1 MRLKGFLAK
10 LATVV
15 VAVAGLVVMPVAPAS
30 AAPAAACPGY
40 TSSTGYCTVTF
51 STVGS
56 DTWTTPANVYSFDA
70 LVVGGGG
77 GGTRGICSYTW
88 GQGGGGGGVLEV
100 TSVATTPGTAVSVT
114 VGGGGAGVT
123 GNCKSVATA
132 SYKAGDGGASSISK
146 TGYTATANGGIGPTV
161 VNGTTSGGTSGSTN
175 NNGTVVAGR
184 AGGTPT
190 WDSSGACTSYQCN
203 AGGGGGA
210 GAAGSGMNA
219 GTGVVSAIT
228 GTRYGGGGGGRSDF
242 NFGTADSNAGVANG
256 TCNGSANSG
265 TGGADCSPNTFAGNG
280 GSGIVVIR
288 YKVLS
293 QYTTHTFTTCGVVS
307 GRLGP
312 SSAQCTTEYSSAS
325 SYLQVGGNV
334 TVVNGIQYWVVPATA
349 TYDITAAGAIGG
361 GTNNTSYGAVVKGTV
376 QLTAGETIKILVG
389 QKGTQGNASAVTAG
403 GGGGSFVAK
412 SDNTPLIVAGGSG
425 GRGDGASDGIGA
437 NASLTTSGTAGK
449 GTSSYGAGGTAGNGG
464 AGGMFGGGGAGMTGD
479 GANKTYDNAG
489 GNKGLAFTNGGNGGT
504 GGAAGGWSGGADGGF
519 GGGAGACSCS
529 TGGGGGAGGYSGG
542 GGGGSGSGYA
552 GGGGGGSF
560 AAASAT
566 ATSFAAT
573 NSGAGYVTIKLN
585 GPTANP
591 APSISD
597 SSRALVGQTFTATEG
612 SWTAAGTGL
621 TVGPRKWQ
629 ISSDNS
635 SWTDI
640 AGATGLT
647 YTTVAG
653 DAGKYVRFVAS
664 ATDSV
669 GTSYAYATSLQIT
682 STPVFTASSPSTSVL
697 RGSAYTS
704 YTFAASGYRI
714 SYAIASGALPT
725 GISLNATT
733 GVLSGTPTVGGAF
746 SFAVS
751 ATNDA
756 GTVNTSTINLA
767 VNQAP
772 NWTSNSPTTAL
783 LTGSNVSYTFVAS
796 GYPAPTYTVTSGTLP
811 AGLTLDSS
819 SGLLSGTPTAVGSST
834 VTFQASNGIG
844 TAVTVSKTFTV
855 TAGTQ
860 ATLYLNA
867 ASTSL
872 TYDPSNT
879 VTTTVTTSGGSGTG
893 AISYS
898 LGSGSTGI
906 CTVSGSGTSA
916 TVTVVTAG
924 SCNIISTK
932 AGDANFGSAT
942 ANVTI
947 TINKAS
953 QSNLNVSA
961 AASSFNFQASPAL
974 TTTVSTTGGSGTGSV
989 TYAIQAGSASV
1000 CSISGTTVTILTAG
1014 NCVVVAT
1021 KAADTNFLV
1030 TTGSVTILVSKGNQ
1044 NSFTVSATSTSLT
1057 YRSSPALTTAVSTS
1071 GGSGTGAVTYAIAA
1085 HAASVC
1091 SISGT
1096 TVTVLSA
1103 GTCEVIA
1110 TKAADANYLEAT
1122 ASVNITITKA
1132 NQSALNPTASPATI
1146 MLSADGSATTA
1157 LSATG
1162 GSGTGSLAWTVDAG
1176 SESICSIDGN
1186 VLTALLA
1193 GTCHVTVTKASDSNF
1208 EQTSASLSVVINK
1221 GEQTEL
1227 VVDADS
1233 TALTYSL
1240 NPKATTTL
1248 SASGGST
1255 SGAITFTVDAGY
1267 AAFCS
1272 VEGNVV
1278 TALSAGV
1285 CHITA
1290 VRAGDNNFLDV
1301 YGSITITIN
1310 KGSQAALT
1318 LTAGDPH
1325 LTFSASDIASTTL
1338 SATGGSGIGE
1348 ITWFVI
1354 DGDCTIEA
1362 DTVFALSAGTCD
1374 IEGTKAGDDNFTEIS
1389 ATITITIAKGAQE
1402 ALSITA
1408 DNSDLTYNPVTR
1420 ETTRLYVDGG
1430 SSNGGV
1436 TYAIAPASNGIC
1448 SLDGNLLKA
1457 VKAGTCIVNVTK
1469 AGDSNYTSISDSITF
1484 IISKAEQD
1492 ELSAPTDI
1500 DLTVAWNGK
1509 KQISFG
1515 MLGGSGTGTVTAVV
1529 TANSV
1534 GICTVTASL
1543 GRIYVTGMAK
1553 GVCSVNVTKAADGN
1567 YFVAVSSFE
1576 VMVLDLAKAPTGV
1589 IVSRTGNSSDEGIGI
1604 RAEWTPVTADTLD
1617 AETTGYEVQF
1627 KTGANWV
1634 TVDGCIVDAET
1645 FSCDFA
1651 VTPWTSMY
1659 LRVAPTSDYDPTD
1672 ATKRNWGYF
1681 KINNSPTASAFNVP
1695 GEVTAL
1701 SVTSVAAVS
1710 LRTVTILGRG
1720 FDPLNSYSV
1729 SVTADA
1735 AVLNAGPASLARSVT
1750 LPARVLDSESL
1761 QVSLPGATLPNG
1773 VTSKM
1778 VEVRV
1783 IGLNGLSSDP
1793 LDLELT
1799 KSQDTGDGVVEA
1811 AATDTNKTDP
1821 DTEPAVAVEMA
1832 DEMDAGGGALL
1843 GVDPETGA
1851 LTFKYQSQFVGTV
1864 TYTVSTTNKAFLFKG
1879 TACTKYKVVKKVKT
1893 CIKTKPSNTNVCTVS
1908 FTIPKN
1914 AKMTTPIV
1922 STIGTCTL
1930 NADGIRAANAAG
1942 ITKLKVSM
1950 KFAKSY
1956 AATGLPYQGTAAKK
1970 TNILKPIKR
1979 TIVLKIG
1986 GITD

>member
-1 MRLKGFLAK
+1 VNIKAILNTSNHSWNDFGN
-10 LATVV
+10 ATVLPNYAKPYTV
-15 VAVAGLVVMPVAPAS
+15 SSSQLYNSSGTVTTTY
-30 AAPAAACPGY
+30 GY
-40 TSSTGYCTVTF
+40 LGSSSSTSSTAGWADDNGDYIMLGATNGSQSAGDSFDVTF
-51 STVGS
+51 NGSTQ
-56 DTWTTPANVYSFDA
+56 A
-70 LVVGGGG
+70 
-77 GGTRGICSYTW
+77 I
-88 GQGGGGGGVLEV
+88 
-100 TSVATTPGTAVSVT
+100 
-114 VGGGGAGVT
+114 
-123 GNCKSVATA
+123 
-132 SYKAGDGGASSISK
+132 
-146 TGYTATANGGIGPTV
+146 GIG
-161 VNGTTSGGTSGSTN
+161 
-175 NNGTVVAGR
+175 
-184 AGGTPT
+184 
-190 WDSSGACTSYQCN
+190 
-203 AGGGGGA
+203 
-210 GAAGSGMNA
+210 
-219 GTGVVSAIT
+219 VSD
-228 GTRYGGGGGGRSDF
+228 G
-242 NFGTADSNAGVANG
+242 
-256 TCNGSANSG
+256 SG
-265 TGGADCSPNTFAGNG
+265 TGSNLKSFSPRGNAYVLTLNAG
-280 GSGIVVIR
+280 
-288 YKVLS
+288 
-293 QYTTHTFTTCGVVS
+293 
-307 GRLGP
+307 
-312 SSAQCTTEYSSAS
+312 SSAGSMHS
-325 SYLQVGGNV
+325 GN
-334 TVVNGIQYWVVPATA
+334 
-349 TYDITAAGAIGG
+349 TAAGW
-361 GTNNTSYGAVVKGTV
+361 V
-376 QLTAGETIKILVG
+376 
-389 QKGTQGNASAVTAG
+389 
-403 GGGGSFVAK
+403 FVW
-412 SDNTPLIVAGGSG
+412 V
-425 GRGDGASDGIGA
+425 R
-437 NASLTTSGTAGK
+437 
-449 GTSSYGAGGTAGNGG
+449 GAGPA
-464 AGGMFGGGGAGMTGD
+464 
-479 GANKTYDNAG
+479 ANPTP
-489 GNKGLAFTNGGNGGT
+489 
-504 GGAAGGWSGGADGGF
+504 
-519 GGGAGACSCS
+519 
-529 TGGGGGAGGYSGG
+529 
-542 GGGGSGSGYA
+542 
-552 GGGGGGSF
+552 
-560 AAASAT
+560 T
-566 ATSFAAT
+566 ATSAT
-573 NSGAGYVTIKLN
+573 QYKVGATLTGTDGTWTGSGTVTISN
-585 GPTANP
+585 R
-591 APSISD
+591 IWQ
-597 SSRALVGQTFTATEG
+597 SSTDG
-612 SWTAAGTGL
+612 
-621 TVGPRKWQ
+621 
-629 ISSDNS
+629 S

-640 AGATGLT
+640 AGATSST
-647 YTTVAG
+647 YTLTANE
-653 DAGKYVRFVAS
+653 ANKYVRYAVT
-664 ATDSV
+664 ATDSNGSTTAGDSTV
-669 GTSYAYATSLQIT
+669 LIT
-682 STPVFTASSPSTSVL
+682 TTPAFTASTPSTSVL
-697 RGSAYTS
+697 KNAAFTT
-704 YTFAASGYRI
+704 YTFAASGSRI
-714 SYAIASGALPT
+714 TYAIASGALPT
-725 GISLNATT
+725 GMSLNATT
-733 GVLSGTPTVGGAF
+733 GALSGTPTVSGGF
-746 SFAVS
+746 SYSVS
-751 ATNDA
+751 ATNDS
-756 GTVNTSTINLA
+756 GTVSTATLSLA
-767 VNQAP
+767 VNEAP
-772 NWTSNSPTTAL
+772 TWTSNSPTTAL
-783 LTGSNVSYTFVAS
+783 LTGSNVSYTFAAS
-796 GYPAPTYTVTSGTLP
+796 GYPAPTYSVTSGTLP

-819 SGLLSGTPTAVGSST
+819 SGLLSGTPTTVGSST

-844 TAVTVSKTFTV
+844 TAVTVSKTFVV

-898 LGSGSTGI
+898 IGAGSTGI
-906 CTVSGSGTSA
+906 CSVSGSGTSA
-916 TVTVVTAG
+916 TVTVITAG
-924 SCNIISTK
+924 SCNVISTK
-932 AGDANFGSAT
+932 AGDANFGSTT

-953 QSNLNVSA
+953 QSALNVSA
-961 AASSFNFQASPAL
+961 ATSAFNFQASPAL
-974 TTTVSTTGGSGTGSV
+974 TTTVSSTGGSGTGTT
-989 TYAIQAGSASV
+989 TYAIQADSTSV
-1000 CSISGTTVTILTAG
+1000 CSVSGTTVTILTAG

-1030 TTGSVTILVSKGNQ
+1030 TTGSVTIAISKGNQ
-1044 NSFTVSATSTSLT
+1044 AAFTASAAATSLT
-1057 YRSSPALTTAVSTS
+1057 YRSSPAVTTTVSSS
-1071 GGSGTGAVTYAIAA
+1071 GGSGGGVTTYSVAA

-1096 TVTVLSA
+1096 TVTVLGA
-1103 GTCEVIA
+1103 GTCEIIA
-1110 TKAADANYLEAT
+1110 TKEADANFLEAT
-1122 ASVNITITKA
+1122 ASVNITIAKA
-1132 NQSALNPTASPATI
+1132 NQSALNPSASPATI
-1146 MLSADGSATTA
+1146 MLSAVGSATTS

-1162 GSGTGSLAWTVDAG
+1162 GSGTGSLTWTVDTG
-1176 SESICSIDGN
+1176 SESICSIDGD

-1221 GEQTEL
+1221 GEQTQL

-1233 TALTYSL
+1233 TSLTYSL

-1248 SASGGST
+1248 SATGGST
-1255 SGAITFTVDAGY
+1255 NGAITYTVDADY

-1278 TALSAGV
+1278 TALAAGV

-1318 LTAGDPH
+1318 LTASDPH
-1325 LTFSASDIASTTL
+1325 LTFSAIDIASTTL
-1338 SATGGSGIGE
+1338 SATGGSGTGD
-1348 ITWFVI
+1348 ITWLVI

-1362 DTVFALSAGTCD
+1362 DTVFAFAAGTCD

-1389 ATITITIAKGAQE
+1389 ATITITINKGSQD
-1402 ALSITA
+1402 ALIVTA
-1408 DNSDLTYNPVTR
+1408 DNQDLIYNPITR
-1420 ETTRLYVDGG
+1420 ETTRIYVEGG

-1457 VKAGTCIVNVTK
+1457 VKAGTCVVNVTK
-1469 AGDSNYTSISDSITF
+1469 AGDSNYTAISDSITF

-1534 GICTVTASL
+1534 GICTVTATL
-1543 GRIYVTGMAK
+1543 GRIYFTGLAK
-1553 GVCSVNVTKAADGN
+1553 GVCSVNVTKAGDGN
-1567 YFVAVSSFE
+1567 FLVAVSSFE
-1576 VMVLDLAKAPTGV
+1576 VMVLDLPKAPTGV
-1589 IVSRTGNSSDEGIGI
+1589 LVSRTGNSSDEGIGI
-1604 RAEWTPVTADTLD
+1604 RAEWTPVTADSLD

-1681 KINNSPTASAFNVP
+1681 RINNSPTASAFNVP

-1710 LRTVTILGRG
+1710 LRTVTISGRG

-1750 LPARVLDSESL
+1750 LPARVIDSESL

-1773 VTSKM
+1773 VASKM

-1811 AATDTNKTDP
+1811 AATDTNKADP

-1832 DEMDAGGGALL
+1832 DEIDAGGGALL
-1843 GVDPETGA
+1843 GVNPETGA
-1851 LTFKYQSQFVGTV
+1851 LTFKFQSQFVGTV

-1893 CIKTKPSNTNVCTVS
+1893 CIKTKPSNTNVCTIS

-1914 AKMTTPIV
+1914 SNITTPIV

-1942 ITKLKVSM
+1942 ITKLKVAF

-1970 TNILKPIKR
+1970 INILKPVKR